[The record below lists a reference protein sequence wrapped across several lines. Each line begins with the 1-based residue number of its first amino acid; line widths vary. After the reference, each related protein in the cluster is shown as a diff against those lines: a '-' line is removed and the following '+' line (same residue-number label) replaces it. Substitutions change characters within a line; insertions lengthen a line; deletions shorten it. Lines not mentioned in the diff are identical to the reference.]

1 MLISLSQI
9 KPNPINEEIYS
20 TTDLTD
26 LIDSLEDNGQ
36 LEPIVVNNKNIIIS
50 GHRRYFSMIQLG
62 WEQAEVRQVE
72 YDNEVISLI
81 HHNQHRVKQ
90 LNDIINETRILEKEF
105 KKKLGWQDLIK

>member
-81 HHNQHRVKQ
+81 HHNH
-90 LNDIINETRILEKEF
+90 L
-105 KKKLGWQDLIK
+105 

>member
-50 GHRRYFSMIQLG
+50 GHRR
-62 WEQAEVRQVE
+62 
-72 YDNEVISLI
+72 
-81 HHNQHRVKQ
+81 
-90 LNDIINETRILEKEF
+90 
-105 KKKLGWQDLIK
+105 